1 MARLDSSLTITPPAL
16 DLPLYSAANNMA
28 SNHNNSADG
37 YVRKISAQAET
48 DEKPLGRVKDMQ
60 RFLMDFERK
69 NKEEAQ
75 RHVYQKKAGP
85 RPWEVKKMQ
94 QHQQQQEQQKKEETA
109 KEPAAEEEKVEEE
122 PVVEVVVEKKQDVE
136 DVDEEEDDDEESALD
151 DFGKLE
157 RFIALMTMLDT
168 GA

>member
-1 MARLDSSLTITPPAL
+1 M
-16 DLPLYSAANNMA
+16 ANN
-28 SNHNNSADG
+28 SGDG

-94 QHQQQQEQQKKEETA
+94 QEEQQKKEETVE
-109 KEPAAEEEKVEEE
+109 EPAAEEEKVEEE
-122 PVVEVVVEKKQDVE
+122 PVVEEVVETKEEEQDVE
-136 DVDEEEDDDEESALD
+136 EEEDDDDEESALD

-157 RFIALMTMLDT
+157 RFIVAILTTILGLDMYLIST
-168 GA
+168 LSPDCY

>member
-1 MARLDSSLTITPPAL
+1 
-16 DLPLYSAANNMA
+16 MA
-28 SNHNNSADG
+28 SNGDG

-48 DEKPLGRVKDMQ
+48 DEKPLGRVRDMQ

-94 QHQQQQEQQKKEETA
+94 QQQDQEQK
-109 KEPAAEEEKVEEE
+109 EEEKVEEE
-122 PVVEVVVEKKQDVE
+122 PAAEEKEVEEEPVVEEVVEKE
-136 DVDEEEDDDEESALD
+136 DVNDEEEEEDGDEEESDEESALD
-151 DFGKLE
+151 DFGKS
-157 RFIALMTMLDT
+157 AS
-168 GA
+168 

>member
-1 MARLDSSLTITPPAL
+1 
-16 DLPLYSAANNMA
+16 MA
-28 SNHNNSADG
+28 SNHNSSADG

-94 QHQQQQEQQKKEETA
+94 QEEQQKKEETVE
-109 KEPAAEEEKVEEE
+109 EPAAEEEKVEEE
-122 PVVEVVVEKKQDVE
+122 PVVEEVVETKEEEQDVE
-136 DVDEEEDDDEESALD
+136 EEEDDDDEESALD

-157 RFIALMTMLDT
+157 RFIVAILTTILGLDMYLIST
-168 GA
+168 LSPDCY

>member
-1 MARLDSSLTITPPAL
+1 MARLDDSSLTITPPAI
-16 DLPLYSAANNMA
+16 DLPLCSAANNMA

-60 RFLMDFERK
+60 RVLMDFERK

-85 RPWEVKKMQ
+85 RPWEVKKV
-94 QHQQQQEQQKKEETA
+94 QQQQQQQQQQKEEA
-109 KEPAAEEEKVEEE
+109 VEEPAVEEEKVEEE
-122 PVVEVVVEKKQDVE
+122 PLVEEVVETKEEEQDVE
-136 DVDEEEDDDEESALD
+136 EEEDDDNDDDDEESALD
-151 DFGKLE
+151 DFGKLG
-157 RFIALMTMLDT
+157 RSILY
-168 GA
+168 

>member
-1 MARLDSSLTITPPAL
+1 MADNNNDNTSS
-16 DLPLYSAANNMA
+16 
-28 SNHNNSADG
+28 G

-75 RHVYQKKAGP
+75 RHVYQPKKKAAVGP
-85 RPWEVKKMQ
+85 RPWEVKKV
-94 QHQQQQEQQKKEETA
+94 QQQEQKEE
-109 KEPAAEEEKVEEE
+109 KMEDPAVEEEKVEEE
-122 PVVEVVVEKKQDVE
+122 PVVEEVVETKKQEEQDVE
-136 DVDEEEDDDEESALD
+136 EDVVDEEEEEEEDDDDDDDEESALD

-157 RFIALMTMLDT
+157 RSTYCVPGDT
-168 GA
+168 

>member
-1 MARLDSSLTITPPAL
+1 M
-16 DLPLYSAANNMA
+16 ANN
-28 SNHNNSADG
+28 SGDG

-85 RPWEVKKMQ
+85 RPWEAKKMQ
-94 QHQQQQEQQKKEETA
+94 QQEQEQKKEETVE
-109 KEPAAEEEKVEEE
+109 EPAAEEEKVEEE
-122 PVVEVVVEKKQDVE
+122 PVVEEVVETKEEEQDVE
-136 DVDEEEDDDEESALD
+136 EDDDEDDEESALD

-157 RFIALMTMLDT
+157 MSIVLMAMLDT
-168 GA
+168 ALICI